1 MRDLRIAVAIVGLV
15 FLAIGCSG
23 EPATPDE
30 DGILTVTMDDTKF
43 TPAEIDLKVGEPVR
57 LILHNKSETHDLGFR
72 IGSVPTSQAG
82 SVNGF
87 TEDFFEGVEVTVTGP
102 AKLITVGE
110 AILTREGDGAVE
122 ESGVGNTNGD
132 PGFTVLKG
140 PSSEATVIEFV
151 VPDKWEM
158 EWEFASFRD
167 GGNSYDGGLRGV
179 LKVFPCIRAGGAWGQ
194 KNAC

>member
-1 MRDLRIAVAIVGLV
+1 MRYLRITLAIIGLV
-15 FLAIGCSG
+15 FLAAGCGS
-23 EPATPDE
+23 EPATPDD

-43 TPAEIDLKVGEPVR
+43 TPAEIDLKVGQPVR
-57 LILHNKSETHDLGFR
+57 LILHNKSGTHDRGFR
-72 IGSVPTSQAG
+72 IGSGATSQAG

-102 AKLITVGE
+102 VKLITVGE
-110 AILTREGDGAVE
+110 AILTRAGDGAVE
-122 ESGVGNTNGD
+122 ESAGGSSD

-140 PSSEATVIEFV
+140 PSSEATIIEFV
-151 VPDKWEM
+151 VPDKWES
-158 EWEFASFRD
+158 EWEFASFGD
-167 GGNSYDGGLRGV
+167 GGDGLRGL